1 MPSHEAIK
9 RYHLLYKPFLFDK
22 RGLAYNRSSAP
33 DDPTAFQTPNPKRDA
48 MKPIKSV
55 VLLLSVLFLFHSVAF
70 GMDDEITRNSLK
82 GLEGIYVAIILDGGS
97 KQAGLSKSLLRTDVE
112 VKLRMAGIK
121 LVSQYESFNLPGMP
135 WLGVNINSLIHGKS
149 IYYQISLELIQ
160 GAFLERKNLHTIA
173 ITWDIG
179 RHGVTSNIEN
189 IRSSIKDMAD
199 QFINAY
205 RSVNPK
211 K

>member
-1 MPSHEAIK
+1 
-9 RYHLLYKPFLFDK
+9 
-22 RGLAYNRSSAP
+22 
-33 DDPTAFQTPNPKRDA
+33 
-48 MKPIKSV
+48 MKPIDTI
-55 VLLLSVLFLFHSVAF
+55 VLILSVLFLFHSLAF

-82 GLEGIYVAIILDGGS
+82 GLEGIYVAIILDSGS

-135 WLGVNINSLIHGKS
+135 WLGVNTNSLIHGKS

-189 IRSSIKDMAD
+189 IRSSIKDMTE